1 MVWMGR
7 LANKISLAA
16 WIGLSALGSL
26 MGEQAFPASGGVS
39 LQELEAAV
47 AARDLALDEEWR
59 ALPDRAA
66 FERKCAG
73 FKQAFRDAIG
83 FCSIQRTPLNAT
95 PMGTKC
101 YGAFRIDL
109 CRAPYRQ

>member
-1 MVWMGR
+1 MGMACMGR
-7 LANKISLAA
+7 SANKILLAV

-26 MGEQAFPASGGVS
+26 MGGQALLSSGGVS
-39 LQELEAAV
+39 LQELEATV

-66 FERKCAG
+66 FERKCVE

-83 FCSIQRTPLNAT
+83 F
-95 PMGTKC
+95 
-101 YGAFRIDL
+101 
-109 CRAPYRQ
+109 